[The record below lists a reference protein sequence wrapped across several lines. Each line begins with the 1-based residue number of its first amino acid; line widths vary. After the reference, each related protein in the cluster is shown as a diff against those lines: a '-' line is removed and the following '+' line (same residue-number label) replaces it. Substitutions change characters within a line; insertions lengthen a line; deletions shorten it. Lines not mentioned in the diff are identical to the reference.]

1 MSDNAC
7 LGEKKRTLGYCLA
20 VHGLFGVCSLENVGS
35 VRKVQDGGRS

>member
-1 MSDNAC
+1 MPVWA
-7 LGEKKRTLGYCLA
+7 KKSAHWAIAWA